1 MAEDLV
7 KRMKY
12 RGIDQD
18 GNTRIEKSADS
29 ALEYVNPDAIQAAIT
44 NVESELDNVCNT
56 IVTNG
61 LSEAGLKSDLT
72 EGVYING
79 HNMYPNVEEI
89 IGIAGSISSEIKGIM
104 ITYPDKA
111 KAVHNKIQNDFNQA
125 AEQAAW
131 AEEGVVKVEPTELG

>member
-44 NVESELDNVCNT
+44 NVETELDNVCNT

-104 ITYPDKA
+104 NTYPDKA
-111 KAVHNKIQNDFNQA
+111 KTVHNKIQSDFNQA
-125 AEQAAW
+125 AEQEAW